1 MIKANDTEVPKN
13 NPYNPYAPKIEPSM
27 GIKQNIEPK
36 KEEFTINKTEN
47 INSNNPYAN
56 KFQSGS
62 Q

>member
-1 MIKANDTEVPKN
+1 
-13 NPYNPYAPKIEPSM
+13 M

-36 KEEFTINKTEN
+36 KEEFTINKAEN